1 MLTGKGLDLWGAIP
15 LLRNWPLVG
24 LLLRANHDARTA
36 YAEMIA
42 DPNYLAP
49 VRWDAIDPSGFDAL
63 LLPGGHR
70 ARGMRDYL
78 ESEIL
83 QRHVAGFFDAEKP
96 VAAICHGVLLAAR
109 SQSKRTGRS
118 VLHGYQTTAL
128 TWALENSAWSVAR
141 IMRFWDPNYYRTYL
155 ERDGQPKGF
164 MSVQQEVT
172 RSLARTEDFCD
183 VPRTDP
189 DYRRK
194 TSGLERDSIDN
205 ATPALWSGIAL
216 TFRRDGRATLTRLR
230 RPLPGC
236 CQARC
241 PGHFSRNAIN
251 IDWIDAAMNLHHLLN
266 ARLAAGKPVRVALIG
281 AGKFGSMFLSQVP
294 HTPGLEVPVI
304 VDLDPERAREACR
317 TVGWDDGRI
326 ARPHSPPMQ
335 RKRLAAILR

>member
-1 MLTGKGLDLWGAIP
+1 MARVLFLLPARDFDPSEAAVSWRVLAGAGHLVDFATPDGRPAVADDIMLTGQGLDLWGAIP

-24 LLLRANHDARTA
+24 LVLRANRDARKA
-36 YAEMIA
+36 YAEMIV
-42 DPNYLAP
+42 DPNYAAP
-49 VRWDAIDPSGFDAL
+49 QCWDAVDPSDFDAL

-83 QRHVAGFFDAEKP
+83 QRHIAGFFDQEKP

-109 SQSKRTGRS
+109 SISKRTGRS

-155 ERDGQPKGF
+155 EANGQPKGF

-172 RSLARTEDFCD
+172 RSLAAAEDFRD
-183 VPRTDP
+183 VPKTDP

-205 ATPALWSGIAL
+205 ATPAFVVRDRNYVSARWPGDAH
-216 TFRRDGRATLTRLR
+216 TFARTFAGMLR
-230 RPLPGC
+230 
-236 CQARC
+236 
-241 PGHFSRNAIN
+241 
-251 IDWIDAAMNLHHLLN
+251 
-266 ARLAAGKPVRVALIG
+266 V
-281 AGKFGSMFLSQVP
+281 
-294 HTPGLEVPVI
+294 
-304 VDLDPERAREACR
+304 
-317 TVGWDDGRI
+317 
-326 ARPHSPPMQ
+326 
-335 RKRLAAILR
+335 